1 MWCLLCDLVVD
12 CSVFGCVVLCC
23 LQNPD
28 MVDCYGLKI
37 DMSTIVQ
44 KCHMWWWL
52 KWGIECVVMRR
63 CSVTIITT
71 ITVVGG
77 GWGGIIMLD

>member
-12 CSVFGCVVLCC
+12 CSVFGCVVLFTK
-23 LQNPD
+23 PG
-28 MVDCYGLKI
+28 YGRLLLVKI
-37 DMSTIVQ
+37 DTSTFVQ